1 MKHLLFAATMLVTA
15 ALAGCLD
22 DDKSPYVELRGGGFQ
37 FNYRIAEATAT
48 VVLGTL
54 RKLPANSLIE
64 VNFENPAGG
73 APIVLR
79 KPVGADDTA
88 IDFSTPPLT
97 GIVKDKPYQLT
108 VRLLDKDGKELQR
121 IEKPYKSNL
130 DQSILPEKP
139 LVVGP
144 GYAPNPELQKKDSS
158 GG

>member
-1 MKHLLFAATMLVTA
+1 MKHLLFVGTIIAFA

-22 DDKSPYVELRGGGFQ
+22 DDKSPYLELRGGGFQ
-37 FNYRIAEATAT
+37 FNYRIAEATAS
-48 VVLGTL
+48 VVLGSL
-54 RKLPANSLIE
+54 RTLPASSVIE

-79 KPVGADDTA
+79 KPVGADDTSVE
-88 IDFSTPPLT
+88 INTPPLT
-97 GIVKDKPYQLT
+97 GIVKDKPYQVT

-121 IEKPYKSNL
+121 IDKPFKSNL

-144 GYAPNPELQKKDSS
+144 GYAPNPELEKKD
-158 GG
+158 

>member
-1 MKHLLFAATMLVTA
+1 MKRLLFAGTMFALA
-15 ALAGCLD
+15 ALAGCFD
-22 DDKSPYVELRGGGFQ
+22 DSKSPYLELRGGGFQ

-48 VVLGTL
+48 LVLGSLRTL
-54 RKLPANSLIE
+54 PPDSVVE

-79 KPVGADDTA
+79 KPVGADDTS

-97 GIVKDKPYQLT
+97 GIVKDKPYQVT
-108 VRLLDKDGKELQR
+108 VRLLAKDGKELQR

-130 DQSILPEKP
+130 DQSVLPEKP

-144 GYAPNPELQKKDSS
+144 GYAPNPDLEKKD
-158 GG
+158 

>member
-1 MKHLLFAATMLVTA
+1 MKHVLFATTMLATA

-73 APIVLR
+73 AAIVLR
-79 KPVGADDTA
+79 KPVGADDTSV
-88 IDFSTPPLT
+88 DFSTPPLT
-97 GIVKDKPYQLT
+97 GIVKDKPYQVT
-108 VRLLDKDGKELQR
+108 IRLLDKDGKELQR

-130 DQSILPEKP
+130 DQAVLPEKP

-144 GYAPNPELQKKDSS
+144 GYAPNPDLQKKDSS

>member
-1 MKHLLFAATMLVTA
+1 MKHLLFAATMLATA

-48 VVLGTL
+48 VVLGAL
-54 RKLPANSLIE
+54 RTLPANSTIE

-88 IDFSTPPLT
+88 IDLNTPPLT
-97 GIVKDKPYQLT
+97 GIVKDKPYQVT
-108 VRLLDKDGKELQR
+108 IRLLDKDGKELQR
-121 IEKPYKSNL
+121 IERPYKSNL
-130 DQSILPEKP
+130 DQAILPEKP